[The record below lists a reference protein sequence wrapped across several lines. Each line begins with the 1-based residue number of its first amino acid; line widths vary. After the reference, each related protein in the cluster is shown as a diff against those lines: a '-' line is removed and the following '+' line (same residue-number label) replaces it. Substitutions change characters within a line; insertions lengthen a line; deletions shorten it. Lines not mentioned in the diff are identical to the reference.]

1 MAWAARDA
9 IEESEAG
16 IIAALAVWH
25 APQPAPSVPA
35 MADDIW
41 YVSTCQRELLITVG
55 PAGPGRVSAPA
66 GFALHRGFAA
76 YELLLRIAT
85 GLESAIPGET
95 NVLGQLRRSW
105 SAHRARSAR
114 LPSPLAALAT
124 ALFGDAAAVRSRHL
138 QGIGGASYGTLA
150 RMLLRPRREA
160 RVLVAGTG
168 ALAKTMLPSFAAF
181 EVAVYAR
188 SPESV
193 PPDISRRFAPG
204 EEQAA
209 VAWADAV
216 YFCLPAGT
224 ERDAIWVEALRAR
237 AVPAVHLGLR
247 RPVCGPWSEV
257 QGLRTLEDLF
267 DLQRSQS
274 ELRSVRL
281 ERAARCCRELALA
294 RLGEAGGTAPR
305 HA

>member
-1 MAWAARDA
+1 M
-9 IEESEAG
+9 
-16 IIAALAVWH
+16 AALAVWH

-35 MADDIW
+35 TADDVW
-41 YVSTCQRELLITVG
+41 RVSTCQRELLITVG
-55 PAGPGRVSAPA
+55 PADPGRVCAPA
-66 GFALHRGFAA
+66 GFTLHRGRAA
-76 YELLLRIAT
+76 YELLLRIAS

-95 NVLGQLRRSW
+95 NVFGQLRRSW
-105 SAHRARSAR
+105 AEHRARSAR
-114 LPSPLAALAT
+114 LPPALAALAT
-124 ALFGDAAAVRSRHL
+124 ALFGDAAAVRNRHL

-150 RMLLRPRREA
+150 RMLLKPRRAA

-168 ALAKTMLPSFAAF
+168 ALSRAVLPSFTAF

-188 SPESV
+188 RPESV
-193 PPDISRRFAPG
+193 PPEIVRRFAPG

-209 VAWADAV
+209 IAWADAV

-224 ERDAIWVEALRAR
+224 ERDTIWVAALRAR
-237 AVPAVHLGLR
+237 PVPAVHLGLR
-247 RPVCGPWSEV
+247 SPVCRPWSEI

-281 ERAARCCRELALA
+281 ERAARCCRDLALA
-294 RLGEAGGTAPR
+294 HFLEAGGTAPQP
-305 HA
+305 A